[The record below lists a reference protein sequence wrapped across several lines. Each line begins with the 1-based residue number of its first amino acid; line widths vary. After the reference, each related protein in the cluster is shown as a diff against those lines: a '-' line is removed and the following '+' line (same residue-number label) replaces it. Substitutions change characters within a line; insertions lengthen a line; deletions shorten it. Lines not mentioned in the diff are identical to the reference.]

1 MLDLIQRLIN
11 NDVQHLNIP
20 DIYSLSLLSV
30 INWHALAD
38 DVSYLRR

>member
-20 DIYSLSLLSV
+20 DKSNIYQVCL
-30 INWHALAD
+30 
-38 DVSYLRR
+38 DVVHRYL